1 MLQARSYIVQ
11 THDQYQFIY
20 AAVVE
25 QLLYGDTEFEADELD
40 NLMEE
45 NLTVMP
51 GGVNGFS
58 HQVRTNYYFG
68 LFIYSVVVF
77 VYSKNAALMW

>member
-1 MLQARSYIVQ
+1 MVQ
-11 THDQYQFIY
+11 TPDQYQFIY

-45 NLTVMP
+45 NLIVLP

-58 HQVRTNYYFG
+58 HQVSSRVNMHMLLFRMQICIY
-68 LFIYSVVVF
+68 FIYNAVVF
-77 VYSKNAALMW
+77 VYSSQ

>member
-1 MLQARSYIVQ
+1 MVQ
-11 THDQYQFIY
+11 TPDQYQFIY

-45 NLTVMP
+45 NLIVLP

-58 HQVRTNYYFG
+58 HQVSYTVNMQIL
-68 LFIYSVVVF
+68 LFRMQMYAFSLF
-77 VYSKNAALMW
+77 TMQ